1 MSKGRAILVWT
12 LVGLATLITLISSLT
27 IWTKRQL
34 LDTDNWTN
42 TSGQLLADPTVRSA
56 LSNRLVDLLYQRVDV
71 ESAIR
76 QELPKQAQPLAGT
89 LAAGIQTAAIRGTEA
104 FLATPQ
110 AQSAWEEANRRA
122 HGALVD
128 VLEGN
133 NVRHVET
140 ANGSL
145 VLDLRPL
152 LQRISD
158 RIGIADKLK
167 ANASPTTGE
176 IVLLKSDQLKNA
188 QNAVKVFKTLSIF
201 VVIAVFVLYGLAIAL
216 ARPRRRTVLLVS
228 GSTLL
233 GVGLLLVIVRRVAGN
248 VLVDSVVKVE
258 SSKLAVNHIWAIG
271 TTLLRDIA
279 VALILYGLLAII
291 AALLAGPSRA
301 AVWTR
306 RTMAPAWRNH
316 AVAVYAI
323 AVLVILIFWAWSPIV
338 QGRRWEGSLVLA
350 LLILLGLEVW
360 RRQTIREFPG
370 EQQETVEAPPAPGPT
385 SP

>member
-1 MSKGRAILVWT
+1 MTKRRAILVWT

-27 IWTKRQL
+27 VWTKRQL
-34 LDTDNWTN
+34 LDTNNWTK
-42 TSGQLLADPTVRSA
+42 TSGKLLADPTVRSTLA
-56 LSNRLVDLLYQRVDV
+56 NRLVDLLYQRVDV
-71 ESAIR
+71 AGAIR
-76 QELPKQAQPLAGT
+76 EELPKQAQPAAGT
-89 LAAGIQTAAIRGTEA
+89 IAAGLQTAAIRGTEA

-110 AQSAWEEANRRA
+110 AQSAWEQANRRA

-128 VLEGN
+128 VLEGKK
-133 NVRHVET
+133 VRNVET

-152 LQRISD
+152 LQKISD
-158 RIGIADKLK
+158 RIGIANKLK

-188 QNAVKVFKTLSIF
+188 QNAVKIFKALSIF
-201 VVIAVFVLYGLAIAL
+201 VVIAIFVLYGLAIAL
-216 ARPRRRTVLLVS
+216 ARGRRRTVLLVS

-233 GVGLLLVIVRRVAGN
+233 GVGLLLVIVRRVGGN

-258 SSKLAVNHIWAIG
+258 ANRPAVNDIWAIG

-279 VALILYGLLAII
+279 VALIVYGLLAII

-306 RTMAPAWRNH
+306 RTLAPAWRNH
-316 AVAVYAI
+316 AVAVYAV

-350 LLILLGLEVW
+350 ALILLGLEMW
-360 RRQTIREFPG
+360 RRQTLREFPG
-370 EQQETVEAPPAPGPT
+370 VPREAVEAAPAAGPT